1 MLAFGATFA
10 AAQVSS
16 IVVGAIVP
24 VLAWRLA
31 ADVAEER
38 GLPTG
43 RARTLSIGTGL
54 VTAVYLPLLL
64 HSALPDSTMPFTAL
78 VLAACLLM
86 SRIAR
91 DPRGARWSDPRL
103 IGLGLLI
110 GLTALT
116 RNEALWLGAAWA
128 LVAWRA
134 GDPRPSRAERV
145 RLIAVAGVVA
155 FLVFV
160 PWMLRDWLEF
170 GSPLPGQ
177 AVANA
182 FSVTGFDIFAW
193 NDPPTLSRYLAVGPA
208 RLLEMRVEGFMH
220 NLFNV
225 LVLPGLPISL
235 IGLAALPWQWRGAAL
250 RPLVV
255 VGAMTFL
262 VTTLFFPVATTW
274 GTFLHAAGPIQVLI
288 VLSALLALDAGIARL
303 GARLGWTRPVA
314 WLGPLLGVFGSILF
328 SVTILPTFAAG
339 TRGSA
344 ELYDELARRMAL
356 AGEPLDASS
365 GPVIANFP
373 IWMAWAERVDALALP
388 DETPADVLDL
398 AAAFPGTRLLVIV
411 GRGPRRLAG
420 HPRLGRAG
428 DRVLHA
434 GRPRVAAA
442 DRHGGPAGG
451 RARVRDGLPMNDDPY
466 TRTSMDAARARTEAR
481 DTDLAVSSVGADV
494 QTRIVQAQEAERLRL
509 AQEIHDGPAQA
520 LSNAIFQVEY
530 IERVIETDV
539 TLARTELGYLREALR
554 RELGDVRSFMS
565 QLRPP
570 VLNELGLVGAIQ
582 DTIDLIRSFTG
593 ATITA
598 DLSAPDDPLSD
609 TERTV
614 VLRVAQEALQNI
626 RKHAQARTVSVSTFE
641 DDGEWVLEVGDDGR
655 GFDPGD
661 TAARGRRSFGIQFMR
676 ERASLIGAR
685 LDVRSRPGGG
695 TVVRLAIPTRAQT
708 GT

>member
-1 MLAFGATFA
+1 M
-10 AAQVSS
+10 
-16 IVVGAIVP
+16 
-24 VLAWRLA
+24 
-31 ADVAEER
+31 
-38 GLPTG
+38 
-43 RARTLSIGTGL
+43 
-54 VTAVYLPLLL
+54 TAVYLPLVL
-64 HSALPDSTMPFTAL
+64 HSALPDSTMPFTVL

-110 GLTALT
+110 GFTALT

-128 LVAWRA
+128 IVAWRA
-134 GDPRPSRAERV
+134 GDPRPPRAERV
-145 RLIAVAGVVA
+145 RLVAVAGVVA

-208 RLLEMRVEGFMH
+208 RLVEMRVEGFMH

-255 VGAMTFL
+255 VGALTFL

-339 TRGSA
+339 TRTSA
-344 ELYDELARRMAL
+344 ELYTELARRMAL
-356 AGEPLDASS
+356 AGEPIDASS
-365 GPVIANFP
+365 GPIIANFP
-373 IWMAWAERVDALALP
+373 IWMAWAERVDSLALP

-398 AAAFPGTRLLVIV
+398 AAAFPGTRLLVIM
-411 GRGPRRLAG
+411 
-420 HPRLGRAG
+420 G
-428 DRVLHA
+428 DDHGDWPAVL
-434 GRPRVAAA
+434 
-442 DRHGGPAGG
+442 
-451 RARVRDGLPMNDDPY
+451 
-466 TRTSMDAARARTEAR
+466 
-481 DTDLAVSSVGADV
+481 
-494 QTRIVQAQEAERLRL
+494 
-509 AQEIHDGPAQA
+509 
-520 LSNAIFQVEY
+520 
-530 IERVIETDV
+530 ETD
-539 TLARTELGYLREALR
+539 APGTECYTPLDLGAPAAGTTEDPLE
-554 RELGDVRSFMS
+554 DVRVYVMAC
-565 QLRPP
+565 P
-570 VLNELGLVGAIQ
+570 
-582 DTIDLIRSFTG
+582 
-593 ATITA
+593 
-598 DLSAPDDPLSD
+598 
-609 TERTV
+609 
-614 VLRVAQEALQNI
+614 
-626 RKHAQARTVSVSTFE
+626 
-641 DDGEWVLEVGDDGR
+641 
-655 GFDPGD
+655 
-661 TAARGRRSFGIQFMR
+661 
-676 ERASLIGAR
+676 
-685 LDVRSRPGGG
+685 
-695 TVVRLAIPTRAQT
+695 
-708 GT
+708 